1 MKKII
6 TLLLALILVS
16 IALVACGE
24 PAKTEDTTTA
34 PDVTTKAPDVTTD
47 PVDENRRT
55 FTLRIEGNFA
65 NLYYGQVAISD
76 SNVLK
81 DLLAEFDK
89 VNSKINIEGEE
100 NAYITKVNNESGG
113 AYGGWDG
120 WCVLIN
126 GESPATGIG
135 DIMIN
140 EGDEVVLYY
149 GDPWGVGMAYP
160 EYELEGTRLLFYTST
175 AISATGTVANIKV
188 TIDGVEYQSDENGMV
203 TLDKPLTPGE
213 HTMQIELKAENGL
226 CLALRYA
233 PDYTFSV

>member
-1 MKKII
+1 MKRIV

-16 IALVACGE
+16 LVLVACTE
-24 PAKTEDTTTA
+24 PEKAEDTTS
-34 PDVTTKAPDVTTD
+34 PDVTTD
-47 PVDENRRT
+47 TPDITTEPVVDGRGT

-65 NLYYGQVAISD
+65 NLYYGPVAIGD
-76 SNVLK
+76 SNNLK

-100 NAYITKVNNESGG
+100 NAYITKINTEAGG
-113 AYGGWDG
+113 TYGGWDG
-120 WCVLIN
+120 WCVLVN
-126 GESPATGIG
+126 GESPAVGIG

-175 AISATGTVANIKV
+175 ALSPAGTVAYIKV
-188 TIDGVEYQSDENGMV
+188 TIDGVEYHSDENGMI
-203 TLDKPLTPGE
+203 TLEKPLAPGD

-233 PDYTFSV
+233 PDFTFST

>member
-47 PVDENRRT
+47 HVDENRRT

-65 NLYYGQVAISD
+65 NLYYGQVAIGD

-100 NAYITKVNNESGG
+100 NAYITKINNESGG
-113 AYGGWDG
+113 TYGGWDG
-120 WCVLIN
+120 WCAPCC
-126 GESPATGIG
+126 SFPRSTRAKCASTGRNFPCGIF
-135 DIMIN
+135 
-140 EGDEVVLYY
+140 
-149 GDPWGVGMAYP
+149 W
-160 EYELEGTRLLFYTST
+160 
-175 AISATGTVANIKV
+175 
-188 TIDGVEYQSDENGMV
+188 
-203 TLDKPLTPGE
+203 
-213 HTMQIELKAENGL
+213 
-226 CLALRYA
+226 
-233 PDYTFSV
+233 